1 MKILSKLVATA
12 ETPSRGGPLRFPS
25 GRRVGTTDIGKLA
38 SARGRSAAS
47 RLVALLCVLAATVV
61 YLGAAQAAGLD
72 RLNQF
77 MNATRTARGD
87 FDQQIVDKNRKV
99 IQESKGTLAFS
110 RPGKFRWT
118 YSKPYAQLIVGDGE
132 RVWIYDEDLNQ
143 VTVRKLDLALG
154 STPAALLAGNND
166 ALKAFNLKDVGARE
180 GLEWIEATP
189 RDREGN
195 FERILMGFGTE
206 GLEAMEL
213 NDSFGQTTVLRITRL
228 ERNPQ
233 LDSGLFRFVPPKGAD
248 VVGNQ

>member
-1 MKILSKLVATA
+1 MYEA
-12 ETPSRGGPLRFPS
+12 ESWLDGG
-25 GRRVGTTDIGKLA
+25 G
-38 SARGRSAAS
+38 
-47 RLVALLCVLAATVV
+47 
-61 YLGAAQAAGLD
+61 
-72 RLNQF
+72 
-77 MNATRTARGD
+77 
-87 FDQQIVDKNRKV
+87 VDKNRKV
-99 IQESKGTLAFS
+99 IQESKGTLAFL

-166 ALKAFNLKDVGARE
+166 ALKAFNLKDVGARD

-233 LDSGLFRFVPPKGAD
+233 LDSALFRFVPPKGAD